1 MTDKT
6 IMATSGM
13 FADFCELRKVLAAK
27 LEIYDYKIE
36 RQPTTESFA
45 HLLSKTLYGRR
56 FFPYYTFNLV
66 AGLDKNGKGIVYGY
80 DAIGSYGPDRALA
93 QGSGAHMILPFL
105 DAEVSGY
112 NNPNQSQ
119 KPPLSPERAVE
130 LVYEAFK
137 AAAERDIYTGDK
149 LEIIL
154 LDKNGAKT
162 EWRQLR
168 RD

>member
-1 MTDKT
+1 M
-6 IMATSGM
+6 
-13 FADFCELRKVLAAK
+13 
-27 LEIYDYKIE
+27 
-36 RQPTTESFA
+36 
-45 HLLSKTLYGRR
+45 
-56 FFPYYTFNLV
+56 V
-66 AGLDKNGKGIVYGY
+66 AGLDKNGKGVVYGY
-80 DAIGSYGPDRALA
+80 DAIGSYGSDKALA

-112 NNPNQSQ
+112 NNPNHSK
-119 KPPLSPERAVE
+119 KPSMTPERATE

-149 LEIIL
+149 LEIIIL
-154 LDKNGAKT
+154 TKEGAKT